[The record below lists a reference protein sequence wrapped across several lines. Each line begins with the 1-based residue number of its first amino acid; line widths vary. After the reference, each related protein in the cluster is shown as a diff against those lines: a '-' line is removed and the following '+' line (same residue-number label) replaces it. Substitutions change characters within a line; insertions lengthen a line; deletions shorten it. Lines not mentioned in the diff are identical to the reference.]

1 MRSWIMLAV
10 GSAVLVANSAYSQSV
25 ATEVHT
31 STDYKA
37 GVYIFTDYNVSSVER
52 CCPGNPVYLR
62 NTTRS
67 QQVVK
72 LKETRRKQATNN
84 DSTAA
89 IERIVVAP
97 ANGDV
102 FLGHNRVNC
111 SPSPLRC
118 ECRSVVYR
126 M

>member
-62 NTTRS
+62 RSGATFAGVCVLILLGASARGSCAWRATPDRRRPPSSWSTT
-67 QQVVK
+67 
-72 LKETRRKQATNN
+72 
-84 DSTAA
+84 
-89 IERIVVAP
+89 
-97 ANGDV
+97 
-102 FLGHNRVNC
+102 
-111 SPSPLRC
+111 
-118 ECRSVVYR
+118 
-126 M
+126 